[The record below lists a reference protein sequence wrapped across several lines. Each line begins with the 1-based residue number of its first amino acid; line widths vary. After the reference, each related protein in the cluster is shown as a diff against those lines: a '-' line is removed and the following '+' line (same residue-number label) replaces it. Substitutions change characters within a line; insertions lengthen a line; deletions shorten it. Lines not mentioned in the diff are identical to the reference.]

1 MTAAFYQREREARL
15 RSHRAGRGPVLPLGA
30 AQGPSQHPPFPAAP
44 SHTRFSSRKE
54 RASPCHVSD
63 WLSPQGYYSLPWTP
77 RRATGRGRRWLAE
90 SRAQSIRIK
99 STGTWLSSQGQRLF
113 LSIAPGE
120 SRHGGFLHVVG
131 KQLQWLQDGGS
142 GCAGGGEGEWGGW
155 YNIPKPS
162 VTSVQKLPSAP
173 RLGSC
178 PQLPPSTSPWE
189 PRGATGQPP
198 ATATHT
204 VPRVPAKAG
213 QTPTGR
219 DVGLKSWN
227 ATRRH
232 RGSPLCRELRPRE
245 QLALINI
252 TQENTPGG
260 HLTFIEHL
268 LCEGPTWGSRKKKS
282 MQPSSCPGAHSLVG
296 QTSRHSNSSEGAF
309 SVTVLQRAY
318 IRVFSTGNIQQH
330 SHVVEKHIGINV
342 NTATRL
348 KGRTEITCSNS
359 QLLFRARFSALFILF

>member
-1 MTAAFYQREREARL
+1 M
-15 RSHRAGRGPVLPLGA
+15 GGMV
-30 AQGPSQHPPFPAAP
+30 QHPQAISHLSSETSFCTPAGVMPSAAP
-44 SHTRFSSRKE
+44 SLHLSLGAQR
-54 RASPCHVSD
+54 CH
-63 WLSPQGYYSLPWTP
+63 
-77 RRATGRGRRWLAE
+77 R
-90 SRAQSIRIK
+90 
-99 STGTWLSSQGQRLF
+99 
-113 LSIAPGE
+113 
-120 SRHGGFLHVVG
+120 
-131 KQLQWLQDGGS
+131 
-142 GCAGGGEGEWGGW
+142 
-155 YNIPKPS
+155 
-162 VTSVQKLPSAP
+162 
-173 RLGSC
+173 
-178 PQLPPSTSPWE
+178 
-189 PRGATGQPP
+189 QPP

-204 VPRVPAKAG
+204 VPRVLAKAG
-213 QTPTGR
+213 QTPTGW

-232 RGSPLCRELRPRE
+232 RGSPLCRELRPRD

-318 IRVFSTGNIQQH
+318 ICVFSTGNIQQH

-359 QLLFRARFSALFILF
+359 QLRFRARFSALFILF